1 MVLILFLCRSTCHF
15 DRFEIEF
22 EIKKTNVHSSAC
34 GTCLLIRFIN
44 FKMVWKT
51 IDLTH
56 SKWHLL
62 IIIDTGIEYEIWIHT
77 LRTKLLNTKV
87 HMHAINGHC
96 YVQYKADHTSM
107 LTSVNRLPKYLW
119 YSDLCKI
126 AAFFS
131 LFEFTAFFHIWIHGI
146 FFTVWIHGIFFMVS
160 IHGIFFKFKF
170 MTCFFQLCKF
180 TSFFYCV
187 NLCHFTL
194 SKKYHMPDFK
204 RKKKIQDAHSN
215 CDRKMVSRVCV
226 YYTINEFDLM

>member
-1 MVLILFLCRSTCHF
+1 M
-15 DRFEIEF
+15 
-22 EIKKTNVHSSAC
+22 HSSAC

-77 LRTKLLNTKV
+77 LRTKLLNAKV

-126 AAFFS
+126 AAFF
-131 LFEFTAFFHIWIHGI
+131 FTIWIHSI
-146 FFTVWIHGIFFMVS
+146 FSHLNSWYFFHSMNSRHFFHGFNSWNFLQI
-160 IHGIFFKFKF
+160 
-170 MTCFFQLCKF
+170 
-180 TSFFYCV
+180 
-187 NLCHFTL
+187 
-194 SKKYHMPDFK
+194 
-204 RKKKIQDAHSN
+204 
-215 CDRKMVSRVCV
+215 
-226 YYTINEFDLM
+226 